1 MDNTT
6 DQNNATRRTS
16 LISQE
21 AKLNMDLRIAC
32 ADLNAENLK
41 LPENDLWVRPVANR
55 TTAPV
60 PAMDTWYKRVDYQC
74 CIEKDRLRL
83 HEAVKPQNM
92 MRIRGRWR
100 RSPQD
105 YWTPDVLLNLTTAP
119 FTRLFLKIPNEE
131 PQTTQ
136 PGDPTLFTNVIVL
149 ATYGLGAALD
159 GDVLPPLCFPTSS
172 TRGKPRDNE
181 SHVLNRLLTKLIHKK
196 LFEPSQPDD
205 IQMIRSKCAP
215 WQSDRDLS
223 EFVAELQ
230 MDTAELS
237 VKM

>member
-1 MDNTT
+1 M
-6 DQNNATRRTS
+6 
-16 LISQE
+16 
-21 AKLNMDLRIAC
+21 
-32 ADLNAENLK
+32 
-41 LPENDLWVRPVANR
+41 
-55 TTAPV
+55 
-60 PAMDTWYKRVDYQC
+60 
-74 CIEKDRLRL
+74 
-83 HEAVKPQNM
+83 
-92 MRIRGRWR
+92 
-100 RSPQD
+100 
-105 YWTPDVLLNLTTAP
+105 
-119 FTRLFLKIPNEE
+119 KIPNEE
-131 PQTTQ
+131 PQTKQ

-181 SHVLNRLLTKLIHKK
+181 SHVLNRLISKLIQKK

-215 WQSDRDLS
+215 WQSDRDLD

-237 VKM
+237 VKMSYEAAKVTWASRGMKQTDLLKQLKEFVDLYDRKKCLPHIRSDANLRPELQDIFSGCNVYYEPHQQNT